1 MSGKLLPLR
10 ATKMKRGLSL
20 RAKISVM
27 ITLLLTFALLLN
39 VFLNYFN
46 FEKNHTSMVHSR
58 FFVIARD
65 LQNTAEYGLSLG
77 LSLPELRNLQEVING
92 ILDGH
97 KDIVS
102 IAIFDDHGQVIFHT
116 DPGEK
121 GRAVPSKWIG
131 SLDKEA
137 ISEFTDDDKSAI
149 LLPLANAFNIRTGAL
164 ALSFPKSH
172 IEIPVKNM
180 FSYLIEYFVISLG
193 IFTVI
198 TFAAVSL
205 FSRNIVKS
213 FNGMR
218 VFLEDSLGG
227 KPVDLAK
234 QKTAELQDE
243 IIAFR
248 DRSMEVLRKIEDA
261 SIELRQVET
270 KESQSAG

>member
-1 MSGKLLPLR
+1 
-10 ATKMKRGLSL
+10 MKRGLSL

-27 ITLLLTFALLLN
+27 IILLLTFALLLN

-46 FEKNHTSMVHSR
+46 FEKNYTSIVYSR

-77 LSLPELRNLQEVING
+77 LSLPELKNLQEVING
-92 ILDGH
+92 ILDEQ

-102 IAIFDDHGQVIFHT
+102 IAIFDDHGRIIFHT

-121 GRAVPSKWIG
+121 DKAIPSKWIG
-131 SLDKEA
+131 SLDKES
-137 ISEFTDDDKSAI
+137 ISEFTDDKSAI
-149 LLPLANAFNIRTGAL
+149 LLPLTNAFNIRTGAL

-180 FSYLIEYFVISLG
+180 FSYLLEYFVISLG

-205 FSRNIVKS
+205 FSQNIVRNFS
-213 FNGMR
+213 GMR
-218 VFLEDSLGG
+218 TFLEDSLEG
-227 KPVDLAK
+227 KPVDLAE
-234 QKTAELQDE
+234 QGNTADLQDE

-261 SIELRQVET
+261 SIELRQTEA
-270 KESQSAG
+270 KESKSAG

>member
-1 MSGKLLPLR
+1 MQ
-10 ATKMKRGLSL
+10 RGLSL

-27 ITLLLTFALLLN
+27 IILLLTFALLLN

-46 FEKNHTSMVHSR
+46 FEKNYTSMVHSR

-77 LSLPELRNLQEVING
+77 LSLPELKNLQEVIDG
-92 ILDGH
+92 ILDEQ

-102 IAIFDDHGQVIFHT
+102 IAIFDDHGQIIFHT

-121 GRAVPSKWIG
+121 GKAAPSKWMG
-131 SLDKEA
+131 SLDKESM
-137 ISEFTDDDKSAI
+137 SEFTDDNRSAI
-149 LLPLANAFNIRTGAL
+149 LLPLTNAFNVRTGAL
-164 ALSFPKSH
+164 ALNFPKSH
-172 IEIPVKNM
+172 IETPVKNM
-180 FSYLIEYFVISLG
+180 FSYLLEYFVISLG

-205 FSRNIVKS
+205 FSRNIVKN

-218 VFLEDSLGG
+218 TFLEDSLGG
-227 KPVDLAK
+227 EPVDLAEQGNAK
-234 QKTAELQDE
+234 ELQGE

-261 SIELRQVET
+261 SIELRQIET

>member
-1 MSGKLLPLR
+1 ME
-10 ATKMKRGLSL
+10 RGLSL

-27 ITLLLTFALLLN
+27 IILLLAFALLLN

-46 FEKNHTSMVHSR
+46 FEKNYTSMVHSR

-77 LSLPELRNLQEVING
+77 LSLPELKNLQEVIDG
-92 ILDGH
+92 ILDEQ

-102 IAIFDDHGQVIFHT
+102 IGIFDDQSQVIFHT
-116 DPGEK
+116 DPKEK
-121 GRAVPSKWIG
+121 GKTVPSIAME
-131 SLDKEA
+131 SLGEED
-137 ISEFTDDDKSAI
+137 IYEFNDDGKSVI
-149 LLPLANAFNIRTGAL
+149 LLPLTNAFNVRTGAL

-180 FSYLIEYFVISLG
+180 FSYLLEHFVISLA

-198 TFAAVSL
+198 TFVAVSL

-213 FNGMR
+213 FNRMR
-218 VFLEDSLGG
+218 VLLEDSSGRE
-227 KPVDLAK
+227 PVDHAE
-234 QKTAELQDE
+234 QSDTADLQGE

-248 DRSMEVLRKIEDA
+248 DRSMEVLSKIEDA
-261 SIELRQVET
+261 SIELRQIET